1 MKQRRIR
8 KFAGQVIKSPHTR
21 RAIKDITDK
30 AIKQDEFGY
39 KKYGQYLDPFD
50 PKYDWLNMAEEELVD
65 MMKYFHAERERRDAN
80 LSQLLRLQESM
91 LKRLESFRG
100 GDAIPRDTHLFLERS
115 LYSMRKGIL
124 SLSKNLE
131 GQTGQTTKDKEINH

>member
-80 LSQLLRLQESM
+80 LSQLLRIQESSM
-91 LKRLESFRG
+91 RELESLRG
-100 GDAIPRDTHLFLERS
+100 LDSFPTKSHRQLELNMIS
-115 LYSMRKGIL
+115 LRRGIL